1 MGFLLF
7 FLTISSLV
15 VTPLH
20 FLGWRSALKLCA
32 CAVCGFLIFGQLHP
46 ASSDAR
52 LFAGLGAVVFIV
64 GFAGSSLVR
73 GGLSGLH
80 LLCGEDGPCPG
91 GTKELPGAAELAA
104 GLFISAALTFLVF
117 VALSWSMQSASYP
130 LLMHL
135 VLAVPGALLVWAW
148 WALNW
153 RKPTEA
159 DGLRQACLG
168 CGLALLLL
176 TSCSWFWYP
185 STVQAAVKDTV
196 GNTPFCLWN
205 SDTRKAAKS
214 WDAFTF
220 LTAPKRESRSHFLL
234 VSASGDKWQWSYHE
248 SGFIPYARDDGAAW
262 FNANCADAPDLNA
275 AP

>member
-7 FLTISSLV
+7 FLTISSLIV
-15 VTPLH
+15 APLH
-20 FLGWRSALKLCA
+20 FLGWRSALKLCV
-32 CAVCGFLIFGQLHP
+32 CAVCGFSVFGQLHP
-46 ASSDAR
+46 ANSDAR
-52 LFAGLGAVVFIV
+52 FFAGLGAGVITV

-80 LLCGEDGPCPG
+80 LLFGEEGPCPG
-91 GTKELPGAAELAA
+91 GTKELPGWAELAA
-104 GLFISAALTFLVF
+104 GLFISASLTFLVF

-135 VLAVPGALLVWAW
+135 GLAVPGASLIWMW
-148 WALNW
+148 WVLDW
-153 RKPTEA
+153 RKPTAE
-159 DGLRQACLG
+159 DGLRQTCLG

-176 TSCSWFWYP
+176 TSYSWFWYP

-196 GNTPFCLWN
+196 GDTPFCLWN
-205 SDTRKAAKS
+205 SDTRQAAKS

-220 LTAPKRESRSHFLL
+220 LTAPKRESSSHFLL
-234 VSASGDKWQWSYHE
+234 ASASGDMWEWSYHE
-248 SGFIPYARDDGAAW
+248 FGFVPQARDGGAAW
-262 FNANCADAPDLNA
+262 FNANCADTPGLNA